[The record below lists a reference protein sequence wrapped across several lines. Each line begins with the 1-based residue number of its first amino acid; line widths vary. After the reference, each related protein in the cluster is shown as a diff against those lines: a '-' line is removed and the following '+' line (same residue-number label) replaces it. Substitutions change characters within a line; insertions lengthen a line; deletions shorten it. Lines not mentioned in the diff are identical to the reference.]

1 MIDGNVEQAVAD
13 YAKLAGE
20 DREDLSDILRDAFA
34 VLSAYGHLEAAAA
47 VGRLRLAQNPDDPVQ
62 RYLLDAVSGRPMPRA
77 PVDYLE
83 NCFNLFAKS
92 FDHKLVEVLKI

>member
-20 DREDLSDILRDAFA
+20 DREIAAEILRDAFA

-47 VGRLRLAQNPDDPVQ
+47 VGRLRLAKT
-62 RYLLDAVSGRPMPRA
+62 PMMIPCSA
-77 PVDYLE
+77 I
-83 NCFNLFAKS
+83 C
-92 FDHKLVEVLKI
+92 